1 MSKLGNII
9 HELGHIIGFF
19 HEHSRSDRD
28 NYIKINLANVKE
40 GNQDQY
46 RKYEDGNII
55 DYGVKYD
62 LFSIMH
68 YSGSD
73 GVISSIDQNLQF
85 LMGQR
90 VGLSFLDIE
99 KANKAYR
106 CSSKSN

>member
-1 MSKLGNII
+1 MGNII

-28 NYIKINLANVKE
+28 HYIKINLANVKE
-40 GNQDQY
+40 GTQDQY
-46 RKYEDGNII
+46 RKYDDINLI
-55 DYGVKYD
+55 DHGVNYD

-73 GVISSIDQNLQF
+73 GVLSSLDQNLQF

-90 VGLSFLDIE
+90 DGLSFLDIE

-106 CSSKSN
+106 CSS